1 MGGRPWVSL
10 EGMTPKRSWT
20 QGLRNTTA
28 NFCPFQACNLP
39 LGLSYVLP
47 VPLVL
52 CVRGEK

>member
-10 EGMTPKRSWT
+10 EGMTSKRSWK
-20 QGLRNTTA
+20 QGLRNPTA
-28 NFCPFQACNLP
+28 TFCPFQASNLP
-39 LGLSYVLP
+39 LGLNYVLP